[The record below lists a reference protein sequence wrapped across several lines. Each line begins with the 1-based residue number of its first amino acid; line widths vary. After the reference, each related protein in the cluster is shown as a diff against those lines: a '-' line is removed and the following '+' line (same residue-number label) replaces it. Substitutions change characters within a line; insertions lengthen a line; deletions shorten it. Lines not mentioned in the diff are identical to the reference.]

1 MSAISDLAQ
10 SFEKRSETQAGAI
23 EQTLANAY
31 RKHEQTLLEQ
41 LKSSEQSLQDA
52 IQAREKSLQT
62 LLSSTE
68 KRTRATVLSSWKWV
82 VLSLFLVVASSGGL
96 LWWTGQKI
104 ASNVKLLNQHS
115 ILMERAP
122 GLGVEFHSDAN
133 GEFIVLPRG
142 ANPKTGW
149 TFDNGKRQAIKIER

>member
-1 MSAISDLAQ
+1 MRASRWPARPNHPSALPTRTAAKTYASRGPSMSAISDLAQ

-41 LKSSEQSLQDA
+41 LKSSEQSLRDA
-52 IQAREKSLQT
+52 IQSREKSLQS

-104 ASNVKLLNQHS
+104 TSNAKLLAQQS
-115 ILMERAP
+115 AL
-122 GLGVEFHSDAN
+122 
-133 GEFIVLPRG
+133 
-142 ANPKTGW
+142 
-149 TFDNGKRQAIKIER
+149 

>member
-31 RKHEQTLLEQ
+31 RKHEQSLLEQ
-41 LKSSEQSLQDA
+41 LRSSEQSLHDA
-52 IQAREKSLQT
+52 IRAREKSLQT

-82 VLSLFLVVASSGGL
+82 VLSLFLVVASSGGR
-96 LWWTGQKI
+96 WWTGQKI

-115 ILMERAP
+115 TLW
-122 GLGVEFHSDAN
+122 
-133 GEFIVLPRG
+133 RG
-142 ANPKTGW
+142 APAWGWSSTKTP
-149 TFDNGKRQAIKIER
+149 TASSSSCPRSEPQDRLDVRQRKRQAIKIER